1 MEAEDD
7 SVLDS
12 NLVSSSSEMHPL
24 VLTLLGNWR
33 SLGTSQFIINV
44 ISQGYK
50 IPFFKLPTPFF
61 KASNASALSNSL
73 FVSQAVNELLILLKR
88 FFACLILSIRF
99 QFPLIALANKG

>member
-50 IPFFKLPTPFF
+50 IPFFK
-61 KASNASALSNSL
+61 ASNASALSNSL
-73 FVSQAVNELLILLKR
+73 FVSQAVNERLILLKR